1 MGTAVYVTEELAKF
15 TSRMAIT
22 VTRRIVANLR
32 QRTPRKSGLA
42 ASNWIPSLGDASGV
56 FGSKGNV
63 SYAAQN
69 AGLAEIA
76 GYRISRTLPPVIHNG
91 TAYIELLNEGW
102 SKQAPAG
109 FIQEAIFDAIA
120 ATSGARGS

>member
-1 MGTAVYVTEELAKF
+1 MGTAIFVTEELQKF

-22 VTRRIVANLR
+22 VTRRIVQNLHS
-32 QRTPRKSGLA
+32 RTPKKSGLA
-42 ASNWIPSLGDASGV
+42 ASNWIPSLGDESGV
-56 FGSKGNV
+56 FGSKSEV

-76 GYRISRTLPPVIHNG
+76 GYRISRTLPPVIRND

-120 ATSGARGS
+120 ATANARGF